1 MMSSFEE
8 ERANNVIEAMNGGHN
23 NNNNNNNNVVVLSSS
38 SASSLEMPPSTTN
51 NISSPSVKFV
61 TDEPEYSSAALCIT
75 INHLNQKFYPVYTHQ
90 IIDGERFVGYQP
102 LSERIDVAVRQ
113 VKQQQTCEKTND
125 DNDNARRLVH
135 KSHENHTLATHTL
148 DVQIALSPS
157 CESCSIQLH
166 TKSKQQEEQPTT
178 TEMKEV
184 TPEKQQLQEEEVV
197 LSSVGEHDERRPE
210 KRVKITVDGEEAKTT
225 SAAPQAVI
233 MSESDIL
240 MAVSKALPPIV
251 PREEFLIDDDRHY
264 LSSPVGTIIE
274 EYTVAGKDFAITL
287 GDGRSP
293 PIKNYHDRVQK
304 LALFYIENADD
315 VDLSCTD
322 NGYWKVM
329 YLFQKHTTRKNHG
342 YDDNNNN
349 ARYSLVG
356 YLTLFHFIA
365 LFHKPQPGIIV
376 RICQA
381 LVLPSYQGQGHG
393 QRLMEAVYELAHQSN
408 DVVDSSSSYDIV
420 QVNVEDPAP
429 AFVAL
434 RNKTDYQLCQKHS
447 NEWDWPNTAIK
458 DPNNFFTNLT
468 ESQAIELSAKAKIT
482 PRQIHIVHEL
492 SRLHALRKA
501 AAAVEKQNQEEQEE
515 MEKLFR
521 LLVKRRLNKES
532 KEDMLCLSTKE
543 EKKAYLATLFDDVMN
558 HYERIIKF

>member
-1 MMSSFEE
+1 
-8 ERANNVIEAMNGGHN
+8 
-23 NNNNNNNNVVVLSSS
+23 
-38 SASSLEMPPSTTN
+38 
-51 NISSPSVKFV
+51 
-61 TDEPEYSSAALCIT
+61 
-75 INHLNQKFYPVYTHQ
+75 
-90 IIDGERFVGYQP
+90 
-102 LSERIDVAVRQ
+102 
-113 VKQQQTCEKTND
+113 
-125 DNDNARRLVH
+125 
-135 KSHENHTLATHTL
+135 
-148 DVQIALSPS
+148 
-157 CESCSIQLH
+157 
-166 TKSKQQEEQPTT
+166 
-178 TEMKEV
+178 
-184 TPEKQQLQEEEVV
+184 
-197 LSSVGEHDERRPE
+197 
-210 KRVKITVDGEEAKTT
+210 
-225 SAAPQAVI
+225 

-251 PREEFLIDDDRHY
+251 PREEVLIDDDRHY

-287 GDGRSP
+287 GDGRSS
-293 PIKNYHDRVQK
+293 PIKKYHDRVQK

-329 YLFQKHTTRKNHG
+329 YLFQKHTSTRKNHG
-342 YDDNNNN
+342 YDDDNND

-381 LVLPSYQGQGHG
+381 LILPSYQGQGHG

-468 ESQAIELSAKAKIT
+468 ESQTIELSAKAKIT

-501 AAAVEKQNQEEQEE
+501 ATAGGKQNQEEQEE

-532 KEDMLCLSTKE
+532 KEEMLCLSTKE